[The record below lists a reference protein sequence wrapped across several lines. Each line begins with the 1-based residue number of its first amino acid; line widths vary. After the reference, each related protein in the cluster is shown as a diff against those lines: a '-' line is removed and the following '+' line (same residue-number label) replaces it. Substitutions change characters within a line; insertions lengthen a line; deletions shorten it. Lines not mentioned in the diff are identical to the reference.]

1 MHKISYIFF
10 LRDYISRHFEVTAK
24 KTRLQNKKVGCC
36 GNVPWKFEG
45 FKSFIYSH
53 SGTERWNRVK
63 IRPVEVEII
72 GLTEIVKKERYRS
85 KTDGYPVVCYA
96 DAGWPNNVKY
106 QINKTKL

>member
-1 MHKISYIFF
+1 MHTISYIFF
-10 LRDYISRHFEVTAK
+10 LRDHISRRFEVTAK

-72 GLTEIVKKERYRS
+72 GLTEIVKKR
-85 KTDGYPVVCYA
+85 KIQ
-96 DAGWPNNVKY
+96 K
-106 QINKTKL
+106 QNKWLSGSLLRRRWVAKQCEESNK